1 MNWVKTKI
9 QHTKTGGTQ
18 PKKYWEWNFST
29 TCKYKKKNKISARL
43 SKLLPEEPRQGKD
56 KLIQNKH
63 KKIIKIKGE
72 INEI

>member
-1 MNWVKTKI
+1 MQI
-9 QHTKTGGTQ
+9 L
-18 PKKYWEWNFST
+18 
-29 TCKYKKKNKISARL
+29 KKNK
-43 SKLLPEEPRQGKD
+43 SKLLPEESIQGKY

>member
-1 MNWVKTKI
+1 MQILK
-9 QHTKTGGTQ
+9 Q
-18 PKKYWEWNFST
+18 
-29 TCKYKKKNKISARL
+29 NKISDRL

>member
-1 MNWVKTKI
+1 MQI
-9 QHTKTGGTQ
+9 L
-18 PKKYWEWNFST
+18 
-29 TCKYKKKNKISARL
+29 KKNKISDRL

-63 KKIIKIKGE
+63 KKAIMIKGE